1 VIRRSQRLPG
11 VEEVAL
17 GSSSAVPLD
26 HPHQDANV
34 VPLLIEGHGTDAAQA
49 PLVEAAV
56 VTPEYF
62 HLLGRTLRRGRL
74 LTNFDN
80 ETAPGV
86 AVINDAMARTFW
98 PNMDPLGEHVKL
110 SRSATSWTTVVG
122 IVADARTESLKDA
135 DVPEIYASA
144 YQNRAKHLA
153 IFLRGQVDAATTLDQ
168 VREQVQRVD
177 ATLPVFGAQMLTETV
192 AASLAERRFSME
204 MIGLFALTALL
215 LAAFGVY
222 GVVSY
227 MVSERTRE
235 IGIRLALGAERR
247 TILRMVLRQGLGLTT
262 AGSAVGLVCALVV
275 SRVMAGVLYGV
286 HPTDPVT
293 FLSVAVVLGVVA
305 LFACYVPAQRAVRI
319 HPMIALRHE

>member
-1 VIRRSQRLPG
+1 
-11 VEEVAL
+11 
-17 GSSSAVPLD
+17 
-26 HPHQDANV
+26 
-34 VPLLIEGHGTDAAQA
+34 
-49 PLVEAAV
+49 
-56 VTPEYF
+56 
-62 HLLGRTLRRGRL
+62 
-74 LTNFDN
+74 
-80 ETAPGV
+80 
-86 AVINDAMARTFW
+86 MARTFW
-98 PNMDPLGEHVKL
+98 PNIDPLGEHVKL

-168 VREQVQRVD
+168 VREQVQLVD

-262 AGSAVGLVCALVV
+262 TGSAVGLVCALAV